1 MVFERCESVENS
13 ARESK
18 SKKCSKSCSIPENQ
32 KICTKKFLSPT
43 YIEECVN
50 GVDRSKTA
58 AVRANPKS
66 VQKIVQFSKI
76 LVTSKNQV

>member
-1 MVFERCESVENS
+1 MVIERWESDENS

-18 SKKCSKSCSIPENQ
+18 SKNCSKNGSIPKNQ
-32 KICTKKFLSPT
+32 KICTKKFLS
-43 YIEECVN
+43 IEQCVN

-66 VQKIVQFSKI
+66 VQKVVQFSKI
-76 LVTSKNQV
+76 LVFAKNQM